1 MKFAKKNILWKVD
14 LAVLIVILAL
24 SLFVIRYSRPLVISP
39 LDDLVTTNT
48 SVLFSFERGDSILLD
63 DNKDFSSPE
72 RIHARDNLV
81 INLEPGVYYWKVEGG
96 LESDTY
102 KLTITSLV
110 DLKIVNSDEG
120 HNVINAG
127 NVPLNV
133 SVYGNSLMT
142 GQVIS
147 EPGESVNLSGDEY
160 LGREYG

>member
-1 MKFAKKNILWKVD
+1 MKFVKKNVLWKVD
-14 LAVLIVILAL
+14 LAILIVILAL
-24 SLFVIRYSRPLVISP
+24 SILLIRYSHPLVISP

-72 RIHARDNLV
+72 RIHARDNVV
-81 INLEPGVYYWKVEGG
+81 INLKPGVYYWKVEGD

-102 KLTITSLV
+102 KLTIKSLV
-110 DLKIVNSDEG
+110 DLKIVNSEEG

-133 SVYGNSLMT
+133 SVYGHSIMT

-147 EPGESVNLSGDEY
+147 GPGERVNLSGDEY
-160 LGREYG
+160 VGREHG